1 MNRLWR
7 RFAHGF
13 GFFSFGLLGIVF
25 QFIIFPGIVLLIRP
39 AARRKRVARRVVQIT
54 FALFLRYLR
63 LLGILDWE
71 ARHVER
77 LQAPGQLILANHLT
91 LLDVVFLFSFIPNA
105 CAIVKAPLA
114 KNPFTMGALR
124 AAGYIVND
132 GGYALIDRSI
142 EELRSGASL
151 IIFPE
156 GTRTPWG
163 ERPHLRHGAMVTA
176 LRGRIAPTIVRIRCE
191 PLGLF
196 KGAPWW
202 HAPERKMHYV
212 FEAAERLP
220 IDGLLELYA
229 SCPPKAVRALA
240 RSVYNSIFLNYPHLA
255 TNDAARADHGQ
266 PESRAQDPADR
277 IPQP

>member
-7 RFAHGF
+7 GFAHGF
-13 GFFSFGLLGIVF
+13 GFFTFGLLGIFF
-25 QFIIFPGIVLLIRP
+25 QFLLFPGIVLFVRP
-39 AARRKRVARRVVQIT
+39 AQRRKRVARRVVQKT
-54 FALFLRYLR
+54 FAWFLRYLR
-63 LLGILDWE
+63 FLGILDWE
-71 ARHVER
+71 TRNLER
-77 LQAPGQLILANHLT
+77 LAKPGQLILANHLT

-124 AAGYIVND
+124 AAGYIIND

-142 EELRSGASL
+142 EELRTGASL

-163 ERPHLRHGAMVTA
+163 EKPKLKHGAMATA
-176 LRGRIAPTIVRIRCE
+176 LKGAVNPTIVRISCE

-212 FEAAERLP
+212 FEVGEELP
-220 IDGLLELYA
+220 VEPLLPLYKT
-229 SCPPKAVRALA
+229 CPPKAVRALA
-240 RSVYNSIFLNYPHLA
+240 RNVYNSIFLKYPHLGPW
-255 TNDAARADHGQ
+255 TNSKPSSKHF
-266 PESRAQDPADR
+266 
-277 IPQP
+277 